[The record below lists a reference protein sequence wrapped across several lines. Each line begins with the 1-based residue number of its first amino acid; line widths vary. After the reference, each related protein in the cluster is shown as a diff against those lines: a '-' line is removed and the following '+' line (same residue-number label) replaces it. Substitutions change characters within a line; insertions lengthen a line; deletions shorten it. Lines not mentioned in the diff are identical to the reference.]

1 MNRISRRLAFTFI
14 SQIVFVL
21 VALAIGTIIFLVYVG
36 LQLESKPET
45 QHVTSR
51 SNSTLRQTFSIEN
64 GHVSLDANKISDIE
78 KREEWL
84 QIIDAHGNMLA
95 SSKLPSDV
103 PTHYEAGQLIAFWQ
117 KSIPFPY
124 ELIIS
129 QEEKGGQTYFVVV
142 GQKRPARQLAEK
154 LPIEWDGKRLS
165 QQGERLLEETHGTLA
180 IYSANGEI
188 LQQYGNVENPQ
199 AKLSLDHLLGDEA
212 DQLRN
217 NGSQYIHFDA
227 EKQQT
232 WVIEVP
238 SAAVKVEEGKQNT
251 YLGKAF
257 LLYGVALILFIIA
270 TAFWYG
276 KRFGQPVLYIV
287 NFIQRLADGNYHEQE
302 AKKKDRSLNRRG
314 KKKRS
319 FRLFR
324 EINDSLNDLN
334 QQLKQNEKLRNQIEQ
349 TREEWIVG
357 VSHDLKT
364 PLSSINGYAH
374 VLESA
379 PYNWSQ
385 EEFQQIGKT
394 LREKSTFMSELID
407 DLSLTYRLKNNAL
420 PMVRQTQEVNEV
432 IRRAVIHF
440 INDPQFTSYDISFHA
455 SEEPISYPL
464 DMKWFTRII
473 DNMISNAIKHNPTNT
488 KIAIIVQK
496 ESDHYFT
503 VRIQDNGIGM
513 DSSTLDQLFER
524 YYRGTNSEEN
534 TSGSGLGM
542 SIAKQLT
549 VAHGGEIAAS
559 STPGEGTVIVLKF
572 YS

>member
-1 MNRISRRLAFTFI
+1 
-14 SQIVFVL
+14 
-21 VALAIGTIIFLVYVG
+21 
-36 LQLESKPET
+36 
-45 QHVTSR
+45 
-51 SNSTLRQTFSIEN
+51 
-64 GHVSLDANKISDIE
+64 
-78 KREEWL
+78 
-84 QIIDAHGNMLA
+84 MLTEICWY

-103 PTHYEAGQLIAFWQ
+103 PTHYEPGQLIAFWQ
-117 KSIPFPY
+117 RSIPFPY

-154 LPIEWDGKRLS
+154 LPFEWDGNRLS
-165 QQGERLLEETHGTLA
+165 QQGERLLEEAHGTLA

-188 LQQYGNVENPQ
+188 SQQYGHVKNPE

-212 DQLRN
+212 DKLRN
-217 NGSQYIHFDA
+217 NGSQYIYFDA
-227 EKQQT
+227 DKQQT

-314 KKKRS
+314 KEKRS

-559 STPGEGTVIVLKF
+559 SIPGEGTMIVLKF

>member
-165 QQGERLLEETHGTLA
+165 QQGERLLEEAHGTLA
-180 IYSANGEI
+180 IYSASREI
-188 LQQYGNVENPQ
+188 IQQYGNVENPQ

-238 SAAVKVEEGKQNT
+238 FAAVKVGEGKHNT

-302 AKKKDRSLNRRG
+302 VKKKDKSLNRRG

-324 EINDSLNDLN
+324 EINDSLNELN
-334 QQLKQNEKLRNQIEQ
+334 QQLKQNEKLRKQIEQ

-440 INDPQFTSYDISFHA
+440 INDPQFTFYNISFHA

-488 KIAIIVQK
+488 RIDIIVQK

-549 VAHGGEIAAS
+549 LAHGGEIAAS

>member
-21 VALAIGTIIFLVYVG
+21 VTLAIGTIIFLVYVG
-36 LQLESKPET
+36 LQLESEPET
-45 QHVTSR
+45 QEVSSG

-64 GHVSLDANKISDIE
+64 NDVLLDANKISDIE

-84 QIIDAHGNMLA
+84 QIIDSHGNMLA

-103 PTHYEAGQLIAFWQ
+103 PPHYEPGQLIAFWQ

-154 LPIEWDGKRLS
+154 LTLEWDGNRFS
-165 QQGERLLEETHGTLA
+165 QRGKQLLEKAHGTLA

-188 LQQYGNVENPQ
+188 IQQYGHVKNPE
-199 AKLSLDHLLGDEA
+199 AKLSLDHLLGDKA
-212 DQLRN
+212 DHLRN
-217 NGSQYIHFDA
+217 NGSQYIYFDA

-238 SAAVKVEEGKQNT
+238 SAAVKVEGGKHNT
-251 YLGKAF
+251 YLGKTF

-334 QQLKQNEKLRNQIEQ
+334 QQLKQNEKLRKQIEQ

-385 EEFQQIGKT
+385 EEFKQIGKT

-440 INDPQFTSYDISFHA
+440 INDPQFTSYDITFHA
-455 SEEPISYPL
+455 AEESITYPL

-488 KIAIIVQK
+488 RIDIIVQK

-513 DSSTLDQLFER
+513 DSSTLEQLFER

-549 VAHGGEIAAS
+549 VAHGGEISAS

>member
-36 LQLESKPET
+36 LQLENTPVT
-45 QHVTSR
+45 QHISSS
-51 SNSTLRQTFSIEN
+51 SNSTLRQIFSIEN
-64 GHVSLDANKISDIE
+64 DHVSLDANKIAEIE

-103 PTHYEAGQLIAFWQ
+103 PTHYEPGQLIAFWQ
-117 KSIPFPY
+117 RSIPFPY

-154 LPIEWDGKRLS
+154 LPFEWDGNRLS
-165 QQGERLLEETHGTLA
+165 QQGERLLEEAHGTLA

-188 LQQYGNVENPQ
+188 SQQYGHVKNPE

-212 DQLRN
+212 DKLRN
-217 NGSQYIHFDA
+217 NGSQYIYFDA
-227 EKQQT
+227 DKQQT

-314 KKKRS
+314 KEKRS

-559 STPGEGTVIVLKF
+559 SIPGEGTMIVLKF